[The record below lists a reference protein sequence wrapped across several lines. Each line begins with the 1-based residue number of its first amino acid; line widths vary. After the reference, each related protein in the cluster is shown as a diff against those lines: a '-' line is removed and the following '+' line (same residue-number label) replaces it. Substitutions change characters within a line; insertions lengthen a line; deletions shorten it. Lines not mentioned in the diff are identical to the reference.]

1 MMQGLVFLSTFLER
15 DPKSLHQRVLF
26 PKACI
31 KRFLKAIV
39 FLNKKVKTFF
49 LIRENQHF
57 LSRDVGF
64 FLFER
69 SINQY
74 N

>member
-1 MMQGLVFLSTFLER
+1 MQRVIFLSTFLER
-15 DPKSLHQRVLF
+15 DSTSLNRRVLF
-26 PKACI
+26 PLTCI

-57 LSRDVGF
+57 LSRGVGF

-69 SINQY
+69 SVNQY
-74 N
+74 NN

>member
-1 MMQGLVFLSTFLER
+1 MQGGIFLSTFLER
-15 DPKSLHQRVLF
+15 DTKSLNREVLF
-26 PKACI
+26 PLTCV
-31 KRFLKAIV
+31 KRFLQAIV

-64 FLFER
+64 FLFES
-69 SINQY
+69 SIIQY
-74 N
+74 NI